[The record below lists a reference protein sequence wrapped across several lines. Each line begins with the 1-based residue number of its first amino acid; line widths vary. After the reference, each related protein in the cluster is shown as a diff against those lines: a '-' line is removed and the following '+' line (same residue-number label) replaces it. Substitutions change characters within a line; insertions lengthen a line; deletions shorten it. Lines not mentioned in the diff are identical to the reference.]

1 VSKGQ
6 GDNVGRPLIIND
18 VVKEPIVRSLAKS
31 VVPALL
37 IFGFLPSLCLADEP
51 AMVFGP
57 ASIRLG
63 IAKDKLVES
72 CPIVSKVDEASAR
85 ALANKAEESCSLL
98 AFGEDEYLIFAG
110 DQSTS
115 RLRGRVR
122 FSGGKVSLI
131 VRDWNKLTQPAPE
144 VYDLIE
150 TLVELV
156 SQAAGGERASAD
168 IQVVNRRTPDLRGG
182 FIAITIGERAVTLH
196 YLSSEKFSSQVTLED
211 AVLIPNH

>member
-1 VSKGQ
+1 M
-6 GDNVGRPLIIND
+6 
-18 VVKEPIVRSLAKS
+18 RSLAKS
-31 VVPALL
+31 VAPAVL
-37 IFGFLPSLCLADEP
+37 IFVFLPLPCLADEP
-51 AMVFGP
+51 AIVFGP

-63 IAKDKLVES
+63 LAKDKLVES

-85 ALANKAEESCSLL
+85 ALAKKAEESCSLIP
-98 AFGEDEYLIFAG
+98 FGEDEEYFIFAG

-131 VRDWNKLTQPAPE
+131 IRDWNKLTQPAPE

-156 SQAAGGERASAD
+156 SQAAGAERASAD
-168 IQVVNRRTPDLRGG
+168 IQVVKRRTPDLRGG
-182 FIAITIGERAVTLH
+182 FIAITIGGRAVSLS
-196 YLSSEKFSSQVTLED
+196 YSSSEKFSSQVTLED
-211 AVLIPNH
+211 AVLTPSH